1 MFRPHDDGCAGA
13 GRRAASSPH
22 PVSRNVDVALPEGS
36 ISGFLVF
43 GFISLHLVWND
54 VHGVDQAQAFAH
66 AALTNDFLNLRR
78 DVDEATQAPELLR
91 GQTLS
96 NRK

>member
-1 MFRPHDDGCAGA
+1 M
-13 GRRAASSPH
+13 
-22 PVSRNVDVALPEGS
+22 SRNVDVALPEGS

-43 GFISLHLVWND
+43 EFKSLHLVWND
-54 VHGVDQAQAFAH
+54 VHGVDQAKAFAD
-66 AALTNDFLNLRR
+66 AALTNDFLNLRC
-78 DVDEATQAPELLR
+78 DVDEAIQAPELLR